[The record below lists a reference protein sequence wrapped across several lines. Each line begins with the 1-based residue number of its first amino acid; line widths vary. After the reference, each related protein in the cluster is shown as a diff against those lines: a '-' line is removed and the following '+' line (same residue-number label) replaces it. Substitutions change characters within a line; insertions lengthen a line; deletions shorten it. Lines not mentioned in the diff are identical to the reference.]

1 MEKFC
6 KYVEIPLPDYSVDRW
21 ASWKLY
27 QLLINLLV
35 ESHGVF
41 FFFIHLCR
49 VTSSVTF
56 AVVLCDVTQD
66 KSFGRKPRSFF
77 FCIRLCRATSS
88 VTFAIVLCDVT
99 EERLGQ
105 T

>member
-41 FFFIHLCR
+41 FFYTPVQGNIISHLC
-49 VTSSVTF
+49 
-56 AVVLCDVTQD
+56 
-66 KSFGRKPRSFF
+66 GRS
-77 FCIRLCRATSS
+77 L
-88 VTFAIVLCDVT
+88 
-99 EERLGQ
+99 
-105 T
+105 

>member
-41 FFFIHLCR
+41 FFFYTPVQGNIISHLC
-49 VTSSVTF
+49 
-56 AVVLCDVTQD
+56 
-66 KSFGRKPRSFF
+66 GRS
-77 FCIRLCRATSS
+77 L
-88 VTFAIVLCDVT
+88 
-99 EERLGQ
+99 
-105 T
+105 

>member
-41 FFFIHLCR
+41 LLYTLVQGNIISHLC
-49 VTSSVTF
+49 
-56 AVVLCDVTQD
+56 
-66 KSFGRKPRSFF
+66 GRS
-77 FCIRLCRATSS
+77 L
-88 VTFAIVLCDVT
+88 
-99 EERLGQ
+99 
-105 T
+105 

>member
-1 MEKFC
+1 METFC

-27 QLLINLLV
+27 QLVINLLV
-35 ESHGVF
+35 DN
-41 FFFIHLCR
+41 IR

-56 AVVLCDVTQD
+56 AVVLCDVTQ
-66 KSFGRKPRSFF
+66 
-77 FCIRLCRATSS
+77 
-88 VTFAIVLCDVT
+88 
-99 EERLGQ
+99 ERLGQ

>member
-6 KYVEIPLPDYSVDRW
+6 KYVEIPLPDYSLDRW

-41 FFFIHLCR
+41 SF
-49 VTSSVTF
+49 VYTS
-56 AVVLCDVTQD
+56 A
-66 KSFGRKPRSFF
+66 G
-77 FCIRLCRATSS
+77 
-88 VTFAIVLCDVT
+88 
-99 EERLGQ
+99 
-105 T
+105 